1 MAVKRI
7 DLSLEIQD
15 WQHAG
20 CGEEVRGASISSL
33 RKTEAVINGTVD
45 DVNQAAADVKL
56 AVTTAN
62 NAVTRA
68 NQAIDHADDI
78 LANATAQ
85 AKSSASS
92 AENAQSWA
100 VGGTGIRTG
109 EDSDNSRFYSLES
122 KSEADRAKQAAD
134 KAEHY
139 AGFIV
144 PDFIIDFVTGELR
157 YTDTNDIVFVI
168 NVANGTLD
176 YSLV

>member
-7 DLSLEIQD
+7 DLSLEIRD
-15 WQHAG
+15 WQDAG
-20 CGEEVRGASISSL
+20 CGEEVRSAGITSL
-33 RKTEAVINGTVD
+33 QKIENVINGTVD
-45 DVNQAAADVKL
+45 EVNQTAVDAQL

-78 LANATAQ
+78 LVNATVQ
-85 AKSSASS
+85 ADSSASS
-92 AENAQSWA
+92 AEDAKSWA

-122 KSEADRAKQAAD
+122 KSEADRAKKAAD

-144 PDFIIDFVTGELR
+144 PDFIIDFITGELR

-168 NVANGTLD
+168 NVATGTLD